1 MDSVFKSFWYGPTL
15 SPLEWVCLS
24 SFTERGLDFHLYTYD
39 EDIDVPSGV
48 TLKDAGAIYPKDEV
62 FFYQRGPGKGSVAA
76 FANLL
81 RYKLLHEFG
90 GWWVDMD
97 VMYTGAPLPSE
108 PTFYGYQDA
117 SIINNAI
124 LCFPEKHPLA
134 TTFLQ
139 KAEELGKD
147 VTWGQA
153 GPQLVTRV
161 IEQQGL
167 TDYAYPPAYAYPVPW
182 HDAPFFY
189 DPDKRSDVESRLT
202 KSNAPFVHLWNEIL
216 GRVGIQKSIAPP
228 KGSYIDRVALEL
240 GVKWPNPTTR
250 YSPKAI
256 RNMHKHYSMSRELTT
271 TKAKLNSI
279 VHSTSWKVVERL
291 RQLTGREPLA

>member
-24 SFTERGLDFHLYTYD
+24 SFTKRGLDFHLYTYD
-39 EDIDVPSGV
+39 EDIDVPDGV
-48 TLKDAGAIYPKDEV
+48 TVRDAGAVYPEDQI
-62 FFYQRGPGKGSVAA
+62 FFYQHGFGKGSVAA
-76 FANLL
+76 FADLF

-97 VMYTGAPLPSE
+97 VIYTGAPLPSKS
-108 PTFYGYQDA
+108 TFYGYENA
-117 SIINNAI
+117 LLINNAI
-124 LCFPEKHPLA
+124 LRFPEKHTLA
-134 TTFLQ
+134 AAFLQ
-139 KAEELGKD
+139 EAEALGKD
-147 VTWGQA
+147 VTWGEA

-167 TDYAYPPAYAYPVPW
+167 TDDAYSPAYAYPVPC
-182 HDAPFFY
+182 HDAAVFY
-189 DPDKRSDVESRLT
+189 DPDKRSGIEGRLEE
-202 KSNAPFVHLWNEIL
+202 SNAPFVHLWNEIL

-228 KGSYIDRVALEL
+228 TESYIDRVAQEL
-240 GVKWPNPTTR
+240 GVDWPNPATR

-256 RNMHKHYSMSRELTT
+256 RNMHKHYSMSFELTP

-291 RQLTGREPLA
+291 RQLLGREPLA